1 MNKLSNLAKQV
12 VSDFTIDS
20 VDPTESLSKIAQREM
35 LNAQEIERVANRAN
49 RKIAVMLTKQAASG
63 DLDPHF
69 IFPVIK
75 TANVIMALKPRPSSA
90 VPSAPPEVS
99 KKISL
104 SEVFK
109 TDMSPS
115 SDLRST
121 IGDSP
126 TLLAENARTMDAPS
140 REIAIQA
147 LNILRSKARMA
158 KAKLSQSEIR
168 IENLINEFKKHAS
181 HELLAGTPIEVMD
194 SLPSSCSEHVEK
206 VASQLEEWGHKITRS
221 EEEYD
226 INPDHPI
233 MKIAQD
239 IALFEI
245 DCDQAK
251 QDLEEINKD
260 IEAIRNKK

>member
-12 VSDFTIDS
+12 VNDFTIDS

-69 IFPVIK
+69 TFPVIK
-75 TANVIMALKPRPSSA
+75 TANVILALRPKSTSA
-90 VPSAPPEVS
+90 SPSAPMEEV
-99 KKISL
+99 KKPDL

-109 TDMSPS
+109 TEISPS

-158 KAKLSQSEIR
+158 KARLQQSEIR

-181 HELLAGTPIEVMD
+181 HELLSGTPKEVMEG
-194 SLPSSCSEHVEK
+194 LPGTCSEHVEK
-206 VASQLEEWGHKITRS
+206 VASQLEDMGHKLYS
-221 EEEYD
+221 SDEEFE
-226 INPDHPI
+226 INPEHPI

-251 QDLEEINKD
+251 EDLEEINKD